1 MDRLSK
7 YLEKNPKKAL
17 IFDFDGTLAT
27 IQVPWEVYAKEMVP
41 AMEKLSKKHKRADFA
56 NTHYFENAVVAEIGE
71 EAAKKR
77 WQICEDFEVNELTG
91 FIEHHEMTNFVRTHS
106 ENYAFVIWS
115 SNARVTIEKTLK
127 ELDIFQHFSL
137 LVTKTDVWMTKPNP
151 EGFNL
156 FIKQELDTLLP
167 GWELED
173 VLMIGDSL
181 SDSGAAKAVGMDF
194 FQCTESAEED

>member
-127 ELDIFQHFSL
+127 ELDIFQHFRC
-137 LVTKTDVWMTKPNP
+137 KR
-151 EGFNL
+151 GF
-156 FIKQELDTLLP
+156 KR
-167 GWELED
+167 
-173 VLMIGDSL
+173 
-181 SDSGAAKAVGMDF
+181 
-194 FQCTESAEED
+194 